1 MHSEIKSKWGTMH
14 ISIVKALRRPVGNY
28 LTVFQSVILN
38 LFDYKLSICLAEHA
52 YGTPFIR
59 LGTPACSGSFLT
71 REGP

>member
-1 MHSEIKSKWGTMH
+1 MH

-28 LTVFQSVILN
+28 LLCFTICDSQLYLITSFLFVFGRT
-38 LFDYKLSICLAEHA
+38 HA